1 MIMATKIKLISV
13 FLVLF
18 FISGTLFSQNGL
30 NDKNSSNNQSNPL
43 KQFDLNMNT
52 NKMDLQNFDILKQIE
67 PTASTN
73 TIYND
78 QLLEGAVD
86 ANKYIVGPNDIFSLG
101 IWGVVNTPLP
111 ISVSPEGSLIIP
123 SVGEVAVNGLT
134 LAETKQKVIAAV
146 KKRYISAEITLTLVS
161 PRRFIVTVAGVG
173 QGTYPTSAIMR
184 ASSIIAFIFSD
195 SLSLMKSGT
204 QPSDRFNFSMRN
216 IKLQRKNGEIRR
228 IDLYKYF
235 ATRDE
240 QYNPFLRE
248 GDVLTL
254 QKYDWEGRFVAVQG
268 AVQFPGVFEY
278 INGDDLETAI
288 QLVRGVTTVANMDS
302 IVISRMDPSATKMEK
317 IWVDYEHDK
326 KMKLEPNDRVYVY
339 AYAEQRRDF
348 KVLVLGEVVRPG
360 NYPITLNTTKLS
372 DVISE
377 AGGLLPNSF
386 LPTSEVYRKIDT
398 FYIQTKNRDT
408 LENVY
413 TRRLND
419 IVSNKEE
426 KESFDQDLL
435 YQIGRVNV
443 DFEKL
448 SKGDNSQDITLKN
461 GDIIYIADNSKEVYV
476 YGQVNKPGFVPYKE
490 GAGAEYYIN
499 AAGGLGERADEDEIR
514 VIKFKTRE
522 WLEPDDATIQSS
534 DFVYVPR
541 VINRDFAYDIDLIA
555 KVAGVIVSVVSLTLL
570 VIQTQ
575 K

>member
-1 MIMATKIKLISV
+1 MIIKINL
-13 FLVLF
+13 FLAFLF
-18 FISGTLFSQNGL
+18 AFVNLNVFSQSGL
-30 NDKNSSNNQSNPL
+30 NDKDPTSKSNPL
-43 KQFDLNMNT
+43 KQLDLQMNT
-52 NKMDLQNFDILKQIE
+52 SKMDLQNFDILKQIE
-67 PTASTN
+67 PSATTS

-101 IWGVVNTPLP
+101 VWGVVNTPLP
-111 ISVSPEGSLIIP
+111 LAVSPEGSLIIP
-123 SVGEVAVNGLT
+123 SVGEVAVSGLT
-134 LAETKQKVIAAV
+134 LSEAKSRVISAV
-146 KKRYISAEITLTLVS
+146 RKRFISAEITLTLVS
-161 PRRFIVTVAGVG
+161 PRRFLITVAGVG

-195 SLSLMKSGT
+195 SVSLMKSGT
-204 QPSDRFNFSMRN
+204 MPAERFNFSFRN
-216 IKLQRKNGEIRR
+216 IKLKRKNGEIQR

-235 ATRDE
+235 ATQDE
-240 QYNPFLRE
+240 RFNPFLRE
-248 GDVLTL
+248 GDVITL
-254 QKYDWEGRFVAVQG
+254 QKYDWEGKFIAVQG

-278 INGDDLETAI
+278 IQGDDLETAI
-288 QLVRGVTTVANMDS
+288 ELVRGVTTVANMDS
-302 IVISRMDPSATKMEK
+302 IVISRMDRSATKMEK
-317 IWVDYEHDK
+317 IWAKYDRDK
-326 KMKLEPNDRVYVY
+326 KMKLEPNDRVYVN
-339 AYAEQRRDF
+339 AYAEIRRDF

-372 DVISE
+372 DIINE
-377 AGGLLPNSF
+377 AGGLLPNSY
-386 LPTSEVYRKIDT
+386 LATSEVYRKLDT
-398 FYIQTKNRDT
+398 FFIQTKNRDT

-435 YQIGRVNV
+435 YKIGRVNV

-448 SKGDNSQDITLKN
+448 SKGDNSQDIILKN
-461 GDIIYIADNSKEVYV
+461 GDIVYIADNRKEVYV
-476 YGQVNKPGFVPYKE
+476 YGQVNRPGFVPYKE
-490 GAGAEYYIN
+490 GADAQYYID
-499 AAGGLGERADEDEIR
+499 AAGGLGERADEDEVR

-541 VINRDFAYDIDLIA
+541 VIKRDFAYDIDLIS
-555 KVAGVIVSVVSLTLL
+555 KVAGVIVSVITLTLL
-570 VIQTQ
+570 VIQSQ

>member
-1 MIMATKIKLISV
+1 MRIKLN
-13 FLVLF
+13 LF
-18 FISGTLFSQNGL
+18 FAFVLILASMNVFSQSGL
-30 NDKNSSNNQSNPL
+30 NDKDPTSKSNPL

-52 NKMDLQNFDILKQIE
+52 PQMDLQNFDILKQIE

-73 TIYND
+73 TMYND

-123 SVGEVAVNGLT
+123 SVGEVAVAGLT
-134 LAETKQKVIAAV
+134 LAETKSRVIAAV
-146 KKRYISAEITLTLVS
+146 KKRFISAEVTLTLVS
-161 PRRFIVTVAGVG
+161 PRRFLVTVAGVG

-204 QPSDRFNFSMRN
+204 MPNERYNFSFRN
-216 IKLQRKNGEIRR
+216 IKLKRKNGEIQR
-228 IDLYKYF
+228 IDLYEYF
-235 ATRDE
+235 ATQNER
-240 QYNPFLRE
+240 YNPFLRE
-248 GDVLTL
+248 GDVITL
-254 QKYDWEGRFVAVQG
+254 QKYDWEGKFIAVQG

-278 INGDDLETAI
+278 IQGDDLETAL
-288 QLVRGVTTVANMDS
+288 QLVRGVASVANLDS
-302 IVISRMDPSATKMEK
+302 ITVSRMDPTATRMEK
-317 IWVDYEHDK
+317 IYLSFDK
-326 KMKLEPNDRVYVY
+326 DKNFKLEPNDRVYVN
-339 AYAEQRRDF
+339 AHAEQRRDF
-348 KVLVLGEVVRPG
+348 RVLVLGEVVRPG

-372 DVISE
+372 DVINE
-377 AGGLLPNSF
+377 AGGLLPNSY
-386 LPTSEVYRKIDT
+386 LPNSEVYRKLDT
-398 FYIQTKNRDT
+398 FFIQTKNRDT

-435 YQIGRVNV
+435 YKIGRVNV

-448 SKGDNSQDITLKN
+448 EKGDNSQDVILKN
-461 GDIIYIADNSKEVYV
+461 GDIVYIADNKKEVYV
-476 YGQVNKPGFVPYKE
+476 YGQVNRPGFVPYKE
-490 GAGAEYYIN
+490 GADAQYYID
-499 AAGGLGERADEDEIR
+499 AAGGYGERADEDEIR

-522 WLEPDDATIQSS
+522 WLEPDEATIQSS

-541 VINRDFAYDIDLIA
+541 IIKRDFAYDIDLIS
-555 KVAGVIVSVVSLTLL
+555 KVAGVIVSVITLTLL
-570 VIQTQ
+570 VIQSQ

>member
-1 MIMATKIKLISV
+1 MIFKIKKNTAFLLLILIV
-13 FLVLF
+13 NAV
-18 FISGTLFSQNGL
+18 FSQSGL
-30 NDKNSSNNQSNPL
+30 NDKNPSNTQSNPL

-52 NKMDLQNFDILKQIE
+52 SKMDLQNFDILKQIE
-67 PTASTN
+67 PTASTS

-86 ANKYIVGPNDIFSLG
+86 AGKYIVGPNDIFSLG

-111 ISVSPEGSLIIP
+111 IAVSPEGSLIIP
-123 SVGEVAVNGLT
+123 SVGEVGVTGLT
-134 LAETKQKVIAAV
+134 LNEAKNKVIAAV
-146 KKRYISAEITLTLVS
+146 KKRYINAEITLTLVS
-161 PRRFIVTVAGVG
+161 PRRFLVNVTGVG
-173 QGTYPTSAIMR
+173 QGTYPTSSIMR
-184 ASSIIAFIFSD
+184 ASTLIAFIFSD
-195 SLSLMKSGT
+195 SVSLMKSGT
-204 QPSDRFNFSMRN
+204 MPSERFNFSFRN
-216 IKLQRKNGEIRR
+216 IKLKRKNGEQLK
-228 IDLYKYF
+228 IDLYKYY
-235 ATRDE
+235 ATQDE
-240 QYNPFLRE
+240 KLNPFLRE
-248 GDVLTL
+248 GDVITL
-254 QKYDWEGRFVAVQG
+254 QKYDWEGKFIAVQG

-278 INGDDLETAI
+278 IEGDDIETAI
-288 QLVRGVTTVANMDS
+288 QLVRGVTSVANMDS
-302 IVISRMDPSATKMEK
+302 IVISRMDPSATKMQK
-317 IWVDYEHDK
+317 IWVKYDEDK
-326 KMKLEPNDRVYVY
+326 KMKLEPNDRVYVN
-339 AYAEQRRDF
+339 AFAEQRRDF

-372 DVISE
+372 DIINE
-377 AGGLLPNSF
+377 AGGLLPNSY
-386 LPTSEVYRKIDT
+386 LPNSEVYRKLDT
-398 FYIQTKNRDT
+398 FFIQTKNRDT

-435 YQIGRVNV
+435 YKIGRVNV
-443 DFEKL
+443 DFDKL

-461 GDIIYIADNSKEVYV
+461 GDIIYIADNRKEVYV
-476 YGQVNKPGFVPYKE
+476 YGQVNRPGFVPYKE
-490 GAGAEYYIN
+490 GADAQYYID

-522 WLEPDDATIQSS
+522 WLEPDEATIQSS

>member
-1 MIMATKIKLISV
+1 MIFKNKNIALLII
-13 FLVLF
+13 
-18 FISGTLFSQNGL
+18 FIMISNAVYSQSGL
-30 NDKNSSNNQSNPL
+30 NDKNPTSTQSNPL
-43 KQFDLNMNT
+43 KQFDLNMNSS
-52 NKMDLQNFDILKQIE
+52 KLDLQNFDILKQIE

-78 QLLEGAVD
+78 QMLEGAVD
-86 ANKYIVGPNDIFSLG
+86 AGKYIVGPNDIFSLG

-111 ISVSPEGSLIIP
+111 LSVSPEGSLIIP
-123 SVGEVAVNGLT
+123 SVGEVNVSGLT
-134 LAETKQKVIAAV
+134 LNEAKSRVIAAV
-146 KKRYISAEITLTLVS
+146 KKRFISAEVTLTLVS
-161 PRRFIVTVAGVG
+161 PRRFLVTVAGVG

-184 ASSIIAFIFSD
+184 ASSLIAFIFSD
-195 SLSLMKSGT
+195 SVSLMKSGT
-204 QPSDRFNFSMRN
+204 LPSDRFTFSFRN
-216 IKLQRKNGEIRR
+216 IKLKRKNGEQLR

-235 ATRDE
+235 ATQDE
-240 QYNPFLRE
+240 RFNPFLRE

-254 QKYDWEGRFVAVQG
+254 QKYDWEGKFIAVQG
-268 AVQFPGVFEY
+268 AVQFPGMFEY
-278 INGDDLETAI
+278 IEGDDLETAI
-288 QLVRGVTTVANMDS
+288 DLVRGVTSVANMDS
-302 IVISRMDPSATKMEK
+302 IIISRMDPTATKMQK
-317 IWVDYEHDK
+317 ILVKYDNDK
-326 KMKLEPNDRVYVY
+326 KMKLEANDRVYVS
-339 AYAEQRRDF
+339 AFAEQRRDF

-372 DVISE
+372 DIINE
-377 AGGLLPNSF
+377 TGGLLPNSY
-386 LPTSEVYRKIDT
+386 LPNSEVYRKLDT
-398 FYIQTKNRDT
+398 FFIQTKNRDT
-408 LENVY
+408 IENVY

-435 YQIGRVNV
+435 YKIGRVNV

-448 SKGDNSQDITLKN
+448 SMGDNSQDIILKD
-461 GDIIYIADNSKEVYV
+461 GDVIYIADNRKEVYV

-490 GAGAEYYIN
+490 GADAQYYID

-522 WLEPDDATIQSS
+522 WLEPNEATIQSS

-541 VINRDFAYDIDLIA
+541 VIKRDFAYDIDLIA